1 DLRSPA
7 GQAEALL
14 AVPALR
20 LAASQEGRLMYR
32 RINPTSRQ
40 QLPLRML
47 FQPLGNGTFLR
58 ACEAESF
65 RGLVAAMLDDPAY
78 ESGDVETRLLNRL
91 RLADELVLLA
101 RIDNQ
106 PNVLVGGEDADQ
118 TINVASEAR
127 FIRYIDIMELV
138 SLEQNITARVTRK

>member
-1 DLRSPA
+1 
-7 GQAEALL
+7 
-14 AVPALR
+14 
-20 LAASQEGRLMYR
+20 MYR

-58 ACEAESF
+58 ACEADSF

-101 RIDNQ
+101 GIENEPSLLIGDR
-106 PNVLVGGEDADQ
+106 DADQ
-118 TINVASEAR
+118 TINVASDER
-127 FIRYIDIMELV
+127 LIRSLDRLGLV
-138 SLEQNITARVTRK
+138 SLEPTLSAGGTRT

>member
-1 DLRSPA
+1 
-7 GQAEALL
+7 
-14 AVPALR
+14 
-20 LAASQEGRLMYR
+20 MYR

-58 ACEAESF
+58 ACEADSF

-78 ESGDVETRLLNRL
+78 ESGDFETRLLNRL

-101 RIDNQ
+101 GIENEPSLLIGDR
-106 PNVLVGGEDADQ
+106 DADQ
-118 TINVASEAR
+118 TINVASDER
-127 FIRYIDIMELV
+127 LIRSLDRLGLV
-138 SLEQNITARVTRK
+138 SLEPTLSAGGTHT

>member
-1 DLRSPA
+1 
-7 GQAEALL
+7 
-14 AVPALR
+14 
-20 LAASQEGRLMYR
+20 MYR

-40 QLPLRML
+40 QLPMRML

-58 ACEAESF
+58 ACEADSF

-106 PNVLVGGEDADQ
+106 PSVLIGDKDADQ
-118 TINVASEAR
+118 MINVASDEPL
-127 FIRYIDIMELV
+127 IRSLDRLGLV
-138 SLEQNITARVTRK
+138 SLEPTLSVGGTRT